1 MDDIITMLKAVRIPF
16 KSERN
21 SEGIWA
27 SWPEFA
33 PGLWGEGK
41 DIPES
46 IDDMISVWRECAA
59 MAVQGSPDGAERLP
73 YYAKVMV
80 STDEELKSCLDG
92 QICAGS

>member
-1 MDDIITMLKAVRIPF
+1 MDDIIAQLKAVRIPF
-16 KSERN
+16 KSEQDKN
-21 SEGIWA
+21 GLWS

-41 DIPES
+41 TIPES

-59 MAVQGSPDGAERLP
+59 MAVQGSPDGKERLP

-80 STDEELKSCLDG
+80 SSDEELKSCLDG
-92 QICAGS
+92 QICANS